1 MRPWHRPLSIRTRL
15 TLWYSGLLLLG
26 LVVIGALSYRVLA
39 WSLARDVDA
48 SLLAVAQVIRDTGH
62 ARTGFLRE
70 PDPEGVFRQVL
81 GGELLDKFFQ
91 LLDPQGQPN
100 RRSARLGNRALSLS
114 AEARRNATRGARTFE
129 TAPLA
134 GGERV
139 RVLTIPVLR
148 DGRPVEFIQVG
159 MSLARVEDATRRFLQ
174 LLFVLVPLG
183 VGLAAAGGAWIA
195 RAALAPVGEMAHRA
209 RRISA
214 EDLRQRVPE
223 RGTRDELDYLAETLN
238 EMLGRLEAAFGT
250 LRRFTADAAHELRT
264 PLTALKG
271 GLEVALRSPR
281 SAAEYERVLRESLDE
296 VDRLGRLA
304 EDLLVLSRA
313 TAGSGLVRAR
323 VDLEPLV
330 LEALDLGARL
340 AHGTGVVVRL
350 GAVEPAAVTGE
361 QAALS
366 RLLRNL
372 VENAVRYTPAGGI
385 VELSLGT
392 ADGAA
397 LVTVAD
403 TGIGIDP
410 VDAERIFQ
418 PFVRLD
424 AARSHETGGT
434 GLGLAIARSIALA
447 HGGTLTVASAPKTGS
462 RFTLRLA
469 VL

>member
-1 MRPWHRPLSIRTRL
+1 MRCWRRPLSIRTRL

-26 LVVIGALSYRVLA
+26 LVVIGALSYQVLA

-139 RVLTIPVLR
+139 RVLTIPVLH

-159 MSLARVEDATRRFLQ
+159 MSLVRVEDATRRFLQ

-214 EDLRQRVPE
+214 EDPLRAP
-223 RGTRDELDYLAETLN
+223 
-238 EMLGRLEAAFGT
+238 
-250 LRRFTADAAHELRT
+250 
-264 PLTALKG
+264 
-271 GLEVALRSPR
+271 
-281 SAAEYERVLRESLDE
+281 
-296 VDRLGRLA
+296 
-304 EDLLVLSRA
+304 
-313 TAGSGLVRAR
+313 
-323 VDLEPLV
+323 
-330 LEALDLGARL
+330 ALDGPMDP
-340 AHGTGVVVRL
+340 
-350 GAVEPAAVTGE
+350 AVA
-361 QAALS
+361 
-366 RLLRNL
+366 
-372 VENAVRYTPAGGI
+372 
-385 VELSLGT
+385 
-392 ADGAA
+392 
-397 LVTVAD
+397 
-403 TGIGIDP
+403 
-410 VDAERIFQ
+410 
-418 PFVRLD
+418 
-424 AARSHETGGT
+424 
-434 GLGLAIARSIALA
+434 
-447 HGGTLTVASAPKTGS
+447 
-462 RFTLRLA
+462 
-469 VL
+469 